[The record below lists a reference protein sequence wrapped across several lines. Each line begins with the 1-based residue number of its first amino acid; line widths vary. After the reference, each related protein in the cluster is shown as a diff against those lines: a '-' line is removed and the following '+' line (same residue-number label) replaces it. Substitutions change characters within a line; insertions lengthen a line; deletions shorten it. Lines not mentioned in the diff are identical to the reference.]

1 MKNLKWGT
9 KVKTTELAI
18 EKHIF
23 PKHRQGICLGSG
35 KNGRYRKDGICIIVV
50 CKGQVTPRTYHPD
63 FWVETS

>member
-23 PKHRQGICLGSG
+23 PKHRRGICLGMD
-35 KNGRYRKDGICIIVV
+35 KYHVV
-50 CKGQVTPRTYHPD
+50 VVSEGQVTPGTYHPA
-63 FWVETS
+63 FWVGTS